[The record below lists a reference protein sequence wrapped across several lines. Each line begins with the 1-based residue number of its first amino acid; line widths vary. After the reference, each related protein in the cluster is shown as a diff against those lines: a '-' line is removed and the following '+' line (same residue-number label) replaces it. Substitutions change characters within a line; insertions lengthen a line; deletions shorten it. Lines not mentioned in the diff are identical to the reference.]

1 MKSANLQYSR
11 NYRLLCAKEFDAVFS
26 KGKKIVNRF
35 LMLVVSR
42 NQINHA
48 RLGLIVSKKT
58 SGKLAVDRNRIKRV
72 IRESFRHQQ
81 HQLDGLD
88 IVVVTRSG
96 ANSVTN
102 SDLRLELDK
111 QWDRLKQQFK
121 IV

>member
-1 MKSANLQYSR
+1 MKSASLQYSK
-11 NYRLLCAKEFDAVFS
+11 NYRLLCAKEFEAVFS
-26 KGKKIVNRF
+26 KGKKIFDRS

-42 NQINHA
+42 NQLKNA

-58 SGKLAVDRNRIKRV
+58 GGKLAVDRNRIKRV

-96 ANSVTN
+96 ANNVTN

-121 IV
+121 LF

>member
-1 MKSANLQYSR
+1 LKSASLQYSK
-11 NYRLLCAKEFDAVFS
+11 NYRLLCAKEFEAVFS
-26 KGKKIVNRF
+26 KGKKIFDRS

-42 NQINHA
+42 NQLKNA

-58 SGKLAVDRNRIKRV
+58 GGKLAVDRNRIKRV

-96 ANSVTN
+96 ANNVTN

-121 IV
+121 LF

>member
-1 MKSANLQYSR
+1 MKSASLQYSK
-11 NYRLLCAKEFDAVFS
+11 NYRLLCAKEFEAVFS
-26 KGKKIVNRF
+26 KGKKIFDRS

-42 NQINHA
+42 NQLKNA
-48 RLGLIVSKKT
+48 RLGLIVIKKT
-58 SGKLAVDRNRIKRV
+58 GGKLAVDRNRIKRV

-96 ANSVTN
+96 ANNVTN

-121 IV
+121 LF